1 MSEIE
6 LIWGS
11 GLQAFKFG
19 LGQFR
24 ALQENVNRRRLAIG
38 APLVGPMD
46 LVEQLRA
53 KNVWPDDL
61 RDILRLGLIGGGM
74 APRDAHL
81 EMAQHF
87 DDKPPLPH
95 MMPALTVL
103 MAGLVGP
110 PEAAAGDDAKKRSR
124 RARRRA
130 RRLRRDLWQR
140 RGHGLRAGSSRPH
153 VVLAVP
159 RLHRRLQQSQRCGGG
174 NTASDRCRVRCAPG
188 REIAEWRM
196 ISLP

>member
-1 MSEIE
+1 MSGEID

-24 ALQENVNRRRLAIG
+24 ALQEGVNRRRLAIG

-46 LVEQLRA
+46 LVEQLKA

-81 EMAQHF
+81 ELANYF

-95 MMPALTVL
+95 VMPALAVL

-110 PEAAAGDDAKKRSR
+110 PDAAPDDAKKK
-124 RARRRA
+124 
-130 RRLRRDLWQR
+130 
-140 RGHGLRAGSSRPH
+140 
-153 VVLAVP
+153 
-159 RLHRRLQQSQRCGGG
+159 
-174 NTASDRCRVRCAPG
+174 
-188 REIAEWRM
+188 
-196 ISLP
+196 

>member
-1 MSEIE
+1 MSEVE

-38 APLVGPMD
+38 APLAGPMD
-46 LVEQLRA
+46 LVAQLKA

-74 APRDAHL
+74 SPRDASI
-81 EMAQHF
+81 EMGQYF
-87 DDKPPLPH
+87 DNTPPVPH
-95 MMPALTVL
+95 MLPALTVL

-110 PEAAAGDDAKKRSR
+110 PEQAADEAKKK
-124 RARRRA
+124 
-130 RRLRRDLWQR
+130 
-140 RGHGLRAGSSRPH
+140 
-153 VVLAVP
+153 
-159 RLHRRLQQSQRCGGG
+159 
-174 NTASDRCRVRCAPG
+174 
-188 REIAEWRM
+188 
-196 ISLP
+196 